1 MNGFFG
7 ISQVLAAAL
16 NLLAVISLVLAS
28 SGAGHAESHSLGH
41 AQTETI
47 VGYGPTSAAEA
58 PDNSSIASFA
68 ACNTDKTTSAGQQT
82 SDNCCSG
89 FCMSVALYQSHDA
102 ASHFASVESYVHNVE
117 PATSVN
123 ALALERPPRD
133 LI

>member
-1 MNGFFG
+1 M
-7 ISQVLAAAL
+7 LAAAL
-16 NLLAVISLVLAS
+16 NLLAVVSLVLAS

-47 VGYGPTSAAEA
+47 VGHGASAADEV
-58 PDNSSIASFA
+58 PDHSSIASFA

-89 FCMSVALYQSHDA
+89 FCMSVALHQSHNA
-102 ASHFASVESYVHNVE
+102 ASHFASVESYVHHVE
-117 PATSVN
+117 RETSVN
-123 ALALERPPRD
+123 ALALERPPRH